1 MRSLVVGCRLAVCR
15 RWEIGRQAC
24 VRGSLLG
31 LASVGEDVVVNAAEE
46 GGNRLVLFD
55 VRRPEVVLLAR
66 DHQ

>member
-1 MRSLVVGCRLAVCR
+1 M
-15 RWEIGRQAC
+15 EIGWQAC